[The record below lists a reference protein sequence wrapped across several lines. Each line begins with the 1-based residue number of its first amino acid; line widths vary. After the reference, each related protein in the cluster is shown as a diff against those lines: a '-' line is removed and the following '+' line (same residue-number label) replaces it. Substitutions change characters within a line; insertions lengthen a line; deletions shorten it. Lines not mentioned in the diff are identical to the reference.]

1 MGNPETSVTLSTRQ
15 RMKTNKKTHTIPK
28 ANPKKKTN
36 TDPTKKYRGLN
47 PVLANGKQFLYHTV
61 GTIPNTIEKS

>member
-47 PVLANGKQFLYHTV
+47 QVLANG
-61 GTIPNTIEKS
+61 